1 LFVGEL
7 FLKAKEMV
15 REGGYKFKKGYSRSK
30 GSSNESS
37 SSDEGV
43 KRAKINK
50 EEREKAM
57 EDLKL
62 LLKSLEDQLRVKQ
75 MRITK
80 AKAINDFKVA
90 INDFKVADQ
99 LMDKVRNLLR
109 EKTDCDK
116 QLLALEKK
124 SSKSEWYRK
133 RAHLKSTAHEFKD
146 GSSLSEP
153 EGSQNKIARFFKGN
167 GNVASTSTSTAT
179 TDDVARQEKAD
190 KPVDRVISIDHS
202 PQSDDTL
209 IVSDSSELEL
219 SF

>member
-1 LFVGEL
+1 
-7 FLKAKEMV
+7 
-15 REGGYKFKKGYSRSK
+15 
-30 GSSNESS
+30 
-37 SSDEGV
+37 
-43 KRAKINK
+43 
-50 EEREKAM
+50 
-57 EDLKL
+57 
-62 LLKSLEDQLRVKQ
+62 

-80 AKAINDFKVA
+80 AKAM
-90 INDFKVADQ
+90 NDFKVADQ
-99 LMDKVRNLLR
+99 LMDEVGNLLR

-133 RAHLKSTAHEFKD
+133 RAHSKSTAHEFKD

-153 EGSQNKIARFFKGN
+153 EGSQNKIAKFFKGN

-179 TDDVARQEKAD
+179 TEDVARQEKAD

>member
-1 LFVGEL
+1 MFVGEL

-30 GSSNESS
+30 GSRNES

-43 KRAKINK
+43 KKRAKINK
-50 EEREKAM
+50 EERDKAI

-62 LLKSLEDQLRVKQ
+62 LLNSLEDQLHVKQ

-90 INDFKVADQ
+90 DQ
-99 LMDKVRNLLR
+99 LMDEVKKLIR
-109 EKTDCDK
+109 EKTECNK

-133 RAHLKSTAHEFKD
+133 RAHSKSTANESKD
-146 GSSLSEP
+146 GSSVSEP
-153 EGSQNKIARFFKGN
+153 EGTQKKVAKYFAKGN
-167 GNVASTSTSTAT
+167 KNAASTSTSTGT
-179 TDDVARQEKAD
+179 TDVPGQESAD
-190 KPVDRVISIDHS
+190 KTDEVVTIDHS

-209 IVSDSSELEL
+209 PVSDNSEQDLL
-219 SF
+219 F

>member
-1 LFVGEL
+1 MFVGEL

-30 GSSNESS
+30 GSSNEGS

-43 KRAKINK
+43 KKRAKINK

-80 AKAINDFKVA
+80 AKAM
-90 INDFKVADQ
+90 NDFKVADQ
-99 LMDKVRNLLR
+99 LMDEVRNLLR

-133 RAHLKSTAHEFKD
+133 RAHSKSTAHEFKD

-153 EGSQNKIARFFKGN
+153 EGSQNKIAKFF
-167 GNVASTSTSTAT
+167 
-179 TDDVARQEKAD
+179 
-190 KPVDRVISIDHS
+190 
-202 PQSDDTL
+202 
-209 IVSDSSELEL
+209 
-219 SF
+219 

>member
-1 LFVGEL
+1 MFVGEL

-43 KRAKINK
+43 KKRAKINK

-62 LLKSLEDQLRVKQ
+62 LLNQLRVKQ
-75 MRITK
+75 MCITK

-90 INDFKVADQ
+90 DQ
-99 LMDKVRNLLR
+99 PMDKVSNLLR

>member
-30 GSSNESS
+30 GSSNEGS

-43 KRAKINK
+43 KKREKINK

-80 AKAINDFKVA
+80 AKAM
-90 INDFKVADQ
+90 NDFKVADQ
-99 LMDKVRNLLR
+99 LMDEVRNLLR

-133 RAHLKSTAHEFKD
+133 RAHSKSTAHEFKD

-153 EGSQNKIARFFKGN
+153 EGSQNKIAKFFKGN

-190 KPVDRVISIDHS
+190 KPVDRVISVDHS